1 MPDTTPDDTA
11 DGGLSGHAALLNA
24 VGAQEDENE
33 GRGHVS
39 SISDCRQPFNN
50 AGMFTTVGDEPP
62 NMGIFAEIELTT
74 PTDPIT
80 FTNNFDPA
88 PAFNE
93 ISALTLPFDSPS
105 NLWAY
110 SQGSQLVYNSME
122 LILRVLRSWPGMLAE
137 GFQTP
142 TLFHHTQLP
151 AFWEDTASSPVTPQ
165 LANCITI
172 AKMWHGQQPG
182 AEQLVQDTI
191 LREVDSLLEGFSS
204 SDEKT
209 QLCILQALVIYT
221 IMILSPSKAWRHA
234 HSVDT
239 ALFARIKRT
248 VQGIVGEGLYSQT
261 EREQPGRLDWKA
273 WVYITARRRA
283 VLALYLLHWAYSMY
297 HGVQSFDCRELAFM
311 PAPSAKVLWQ
321 ARTEKEWHALYSRWL
336 ERWKGRLFLQGEFE
350 KVSNGI
356 VLGERAERWLQE
368 ADEFGFIM
376 IAIGMSSSSI

>member
-1 MPDTTPDDTA
+1 MD
-11 DGGLSGHAALLNA
+11 
-24 VGAQEDENE
+24 
-33 GRGHVS
+33 
-39 SISDCRQPFNN
+39 F
-50 AGMFTTVGDEPP
+50 FTQS
-62 NMGIFAEIELTT
+62 ELTAPNGLET
-74 PTDPIT
+74 L
-80 FTNNFDPA
+80 NNDFNPA
-88 PAFNE
+88 PVFDE
-93 ISALTLPFDSPS
+93 ISALALPFNSSSMFWSSGLYTLHGP
-105 NLWAY
+105 
-110 SQGSQLVYNSME
+110 GSQLVYNSME

-142 TLFHHTQLP
+142 PLFHHTQLP
-151 AFWEDTASSPVTPQ
+151 AFWEETASSPVTPQ

-172 AKMWHGQQPG
+172 TKMWHGQQPG

-209 QLCILQALVIYT
+209 QLCILQSLVIYT
-221 IMILSPSKAWRHA
+221 ILILSPSKGWRHA
-234 HSVDT
+234 QSVDT

-248 VQGIVGEGLYSQT
+248 VQGLLGEALYPQT

-283 VLALYLLHWAYSMY
+283 VLALYLLHWGYSMY
-297 HGVQSFDCRELAFM
+297 HGVQSFDCRELEFM

-321 ARTEKEWHALYSRWL
+321 ARTEREWRALYSRWL
-336 ERWKGRLFLQGEFE
+336 GRWKGEMFLQGEFE

-376 IAIGMSSSSI
+376 MAIGRCPVKQSEKCTDAASECNRLSPRHLEVLSDISFPRTNYSNELSQNVIF